1 MRKIGRHQCVKTSII
16 HPTLHLCG
24 SLRQAKQR
32 EVFHMNT
39 ISSIHATKAFFVQVQ
54 DALSN
59 IHVFAPE
66 KENYTTLYSQGN
78 FHQNILVSL

>member
-1 MRKIGRHQCVKTSII
+1 
-16 HPTLHLCG
+16 
-24 SLRQAKQR
+24 
-32 EVFHMNT
+32 MNT
-39 ISSIHATKAFFVQVQ
+39 ISSFHATKAFFVQVQ

-78 FHQNILVSL
+78 IHQNILVSL

>member
-1 MRKIGRHQCVKTSII
+1 MHKIGRHQCVKTSII

-59 IHVFAPE
+59 IYVFALK
-66 KENYTTLYSQGN
+66 KENHNTLHSQGN
-78 FHQNILVSL
+78 SHRNV